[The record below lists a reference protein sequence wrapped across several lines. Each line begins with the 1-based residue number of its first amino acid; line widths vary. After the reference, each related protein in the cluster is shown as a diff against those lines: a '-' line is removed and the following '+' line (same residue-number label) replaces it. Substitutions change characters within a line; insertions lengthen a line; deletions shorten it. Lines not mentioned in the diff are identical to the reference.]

1 MSINYNAVI
10 GKHAKAT
17 LPSVDGWQS
26 TNSILRDPPKSIT
39 TRRIDRVDADGSLN
53 KLYAESGDRFSEN
66 INLYAR
72 GVNPF
77 VAVQYGNTQYSSG
90 NIGTATNAGT
100 VNSGKLPYRIMDGG
114 AFRPPQL
121 TQEQLLPLSR
131 QPRNFTSMESN
142 PQFVDYTKTI
152 MCNSQ
157 KTPVSFRQVKKP
169 TMNVNTTATASKSQN
184 IRVEGTKEHYI
195 NIRRHVVQ
203 NPILATA
210 AAKISAL
217 GNTQIVNRENCREAK
232 RQNNIHDVGT
242 NKSDNIHVTI
252 EPENEYNLTKNIPE
266 YSTESKKNDARVYVH
281 IDPEN
286 EYNLTKNIPEYS
298 TESKKNDARVYVHI
312 EPENEYIFDQKTVGN
327 ATTNITTKGDYEV
340 NRTVTLPQTLNY
352 GGFSNYGVE
361 PTRERQI
368 NYNTEYSTAKRD
380 IANKIAEMR
389 GY

>member
-90 NIGTATNAGT
+90 SIGTAINAGMS
-100 VNSGKLPYRIMDGG
+100 NSGKLPYRIMDGG

-131 QPRNFTSMESN
+131 QPRNFTSMASN

-152 MCNSQ
+152 MCNAQ

-169 TMNVNTTATASKSQN
+169 NMNVNTSATANKSQN
-184 IRVEGTKEHYI
+184 IRVEGTKEHYV
-195 NIRRHVVQ
+195 NIRRHVVE
-203 NPILATA
+203 NPIIASA
-210 AAKISAL
+210 DAKISAL

-232 RQNNIHDVGT
+232 RQTNTHDVDT
-242 NKSDNIHVTI
+242 NKSQNIHI
-252 EPENEYNLTKNIPE
+252 SISPENEYVLTKNIPE
-266 YSTESKKNDARVYVH
+266 YSTESKRND
-281 IDPEN
+281 P
-286 EYNLTKNIPEYS
+286 
-298 TESKKNDARVYVHI
+298 RVYVHI
-312 EPENEYIFDQKTVGN
+312 EPENEYVFEQKVVGN

-340 NRTVTLPQTLNY
+340 NRAVTLPQTLSY
-352 GGFSNYGVE
+352 GGFSNYGIE
-361 PTRERQI
+361 PSLERNI
-368 NYNTEYSTAKRD
+368 NYNTDYTTNKRD
-380 IANKIAEMR
+380 LANRIAEMR